1 MLRWLPRRAR
11 LPDFLGLGT
20 QKGGTSTL
28 QALLKTHP
36 GVFLPS
42 CKEVHYFTLH
52 SNQSDQWY
60 ASHYTTASRRQRCGD
75 ITPYYLFH
83 PEAPQRIRT
92 LLPRVRMVVLLRDPV
107 ERCLSQVFHARRLG
121 FEPLE
126 LEAAIDAEV
135 ERLSDGNLFSLQR
148 HSYQAR
154 SRYLEQMDRYERL
167 FQPQQLLVLRSE
179 DLFEEPDLIWWKL
192 LRFLKLPNQPLPA
205 RFPHANRGEGES
217 EVVPPQL
224 RARLRREMLA
234 TAAGVRERYGF
245 GWDWA

>member
-1 MLRWLPRRAR
+1 MLRWLAKRQR

-36 GVFLPS
+36 DVFFPS
-42 CKEVHYFTLH
+42 CKEVHYFSLH
-52 SNQSDQWY
+52 AEKPPQWY
-60 ASHYTTASRRQRCGD
+60 ADHYANAGRRQRCGD

-126 LEAAIDAEV
+126 PEEAIDAENQ
-135 ERLSDGNLFSLQR
+135 RLSDGSAFSRQK

-154 SRYLEQMDRYERL
+154 SRYLEQLDRYERL
-167 FQPQQLLVLRSE
+167 FHHEQLLVLRSE
-179 DLFEEPDLIWWKL
+179 DLFEQPDAVWSKL
-192 LRFLKLPNQPLPA
+192 LRFLKLSNQPLPQ
-205 RFPHANRGEGES
+205 PLPIANRGKGEAIGVS
-217 EVVPPQL
+217 AKL
-224 RARLRREMLA
+224 RARLRSELAA
-234 TAAGVRERYGF
+234 TASGVRERYGF

>member
-1 MLRWLPRRAR
+1 MLSWLAERHR

-28 QALLKTHP
+28 HALLKTHP
-36 GVFLPS
+36 DVFLPS
-42 CKEVHYFTLH
+42 CKEVHYFSLH
-52 SNQSDQWY
+52 ADQTHHWY
-60 ASHYTTASRRQRCGD
+60 AGHYATANRRQRCGD

-126 LEAAIDAEV
+126 PEAALDAES
-135 ERLSDGNLFSLQR
+135 ERLASGSEFSLQK

-154 SRYLEQMDRYERL
+154 SRYLEQMDRYEKL
-167 FQPQQLLVLRSE
+167 FHRNQLLVLRSE
-179 DLFEEPDLIWWKL
+179 ELFEQPELIWL
-192 LRFLKLPNQPLPA
+192 PILQFLGLRNQPLPKPL
-205 RFPHANRGEGES
+205 PHRNRGKGES
-217 EVVPPQL
+217 KGVRPQL
-224 RARLRREMLA
+224 RERLRREFAA

>member
-1 MLRWLPRRAR
+1 MLRWLVERHR

-28 QALLKTHP
+28 QALLMTHP
-36 GVFLPS
+36 GVFLPA
-42 CKEVHYFTLH
+42 CKEVHYFSLH
-52 SNQSDQWY
+52 SAQPRQWY
-60 ASHYTTASRRQRCGD
+60 ADHYATAGRGLRCGD

-83 PEAPQRIRT
+83 PEAPQRIQA

-126 LEAAIDAEV
+126 TEAALDAES
-135 ERLSDGNLFSLQR
+135 ERLASGHAFSLQK

-154 SRYLEQMDRYERL
+154 SRYLEQLDRYERL
-167 FQPQQLLVLRSE
+167 FHRDQLLVLRSE
-179 DLFEEPDLIWWKL
+179 DLFEQPDLIWWKL
-192 LRFLKLPNQPLPA
+192 LKFLKLKDHPLP
-205 RFPHANRGEGES
+205 RPLPHQNRGKGEAKG
-217 EVVPPQL
+217 VQPQL
-224 RARLRREMLA
+224 RERLRRDFAA
-234 TAAGVRERYGF
+234 TAAGVRRRYGF

>member
-1 MLRWLPRRAR
+1 MLRWLPERLR

-36 GVFLPS
+36 GVFLPT
-42 CKEVHYFTLH
+42 CKEVHYFSLH
-52 SNQSDQWY
+52 PERQRAWY
-60 ASHYTTASRRQRCGD
+60 ASHYTSAGRKQKCGD

-83 PEAPQRIRT
+83 PEAPQRIRS
-92 LLPRVRMVVLLRDPV
+92 LLPRIRMVVLLRDPV

-126 LEAAIDAEV
+126 PEAAIDAEI
-135 ERLSDGNLFSLQR
+135 ERLADGSAYSLQK

-154 SRYLEQMDRYERL
+154 SRYLEQLDRYERL
-167 FQPQQLLVLRSE
+167 FPARQLLVLRSE
-179 DLFEEPDLIWWKL
+179 DLFEQPDQIWLQL
-192 LRFLKLPNQPLPA
+192 LQFLKLPIQPLPQPL
-205 RFPHANRGEGES
+205 PHQNRGKGEAKG
-217 EVVPPQL
+217 VPTEL
-224 RARLRREMLA
+224 RARLRRELAA
-234 TAAGVRERYGF
+234 TAAGVRKRYGF

>member
-1 MLRWLPRRAR
+1 MLRWLAERQR

-36 GVFLPS
+36 DVFLPS
-42 CKEVHYFTLH
+42 CKEVHYFSLH
-52 SNQSDQWY
+52 AEQPREWY
-60 ASHYTTASRRQRCGD
+60 AGHYATAGRRQRCGD

-83 PEAPQRIRT
+83 PEAPQRIQA

-107 ERCLSQVFHARRLG
+107 ERCLSQIFHARRLG
-121 FEPLE
+121 FESLE
-126 LEAAIDAEV
+126 PEAALDAES
-135 ERLSDGNLFSLQR
+135 ERLASGSAFSLQK

-154 SRYLEQMDRYERL
+154 SRYLEQMNRYERL
-167 FQPQQLLVLRSE
+167 FHSEQLLVLRSE
-179 DLFEEPDLIWWKL
+179 DLFEQPDLIWLKL
-192 LRFLKLPNQPLPA
+192 LSFLGLQDQPLPQPL
-205 RFPHANRGEGES
+205 PHQNRGKGEAKG
-217 EVVPPQL
+217 VPPQL
-224 RARLRREMLA
+224 RERLRRDFAA

>member
-1 MLRWLPRRAR
+1 MLRWLVERHR

-28 QALLKTHP
+28 QALLMTHP
-36 GVFLPS
+36 GVFLPA
-42 CKEVHYFTLH
+42 CKEVHYFSLH
-52 SNQSDQWY
+52 SAQPRQWY
-60 ASHYTTASRRQRCGD
+60 ADHYATAGRGQRCGD

-83 PEAPQRIRT
+83 PEAPQRIQD

-126 LEAAIDAEV
+126 TEAALDAES
-135 ERLSDGNLFSLQR
+135 ERLASGQAFSLQK

-154 SRYLEQMDRYERL
+154 SRYLEQLDRYERL
-167 FQPQQLLVLRSE
+167 FHRDQLLVLRSE
-179 DLFEEPDLIWWKL
+179 DLFEQPDLIWWKL
-192 LRFLKLPNQPLPA
+192 LKFLKLKDHPLP
-205 RFPHANRGEGES
+205 RPLPHQNRGKGEAKG
-217 EVVPPQL
+217 VQPQL
-224 RARLRREMLA
+224 RERLRRDFAA
-234 TAAGVRERYGF
+234 TAAGVRRRYGF

>member
-1 MLRWLPRRAR
+1 MLRWLPKHLR

-36 GVFLPS
+36 GVFLPP
-42 CKEVHYFTLH
+42 CKEVHYFSLH
-52 SNQSDQWY
+52 AEKPRQWY
-60 ASHYTTASRRQRCGD
+60 ANHYAAAGQRQRCGD

-83 PEAPQRIRT
+83 PDAPQRIRS

-107 ERCLSQVFHARRLG
+107 ERCLSQVFHAQRLG

-126 LEAAIDAEV
+126 PEEAIDAEI
-135 ERLSDGNLFSLQR
+135 ERLSNGSAFSLQK

-154 SRYLEQMDRYERL
+154 SRYLEQLDRYERL
-167 FQPQQLLVLRSE
+167 FPSHQLLVLRSE
-179 DLFEEPDLIWWKL
+179 DLFEQPDQLWLKL
-192 LRFLKLPNQPLPA
+192 LEFLNLPNLPLP
-205 RFPHANRGEGES
+205 RPLPHQNRGKGEAND
-217 EVVPPQL
+217 VPQQL
-224 RARLRREMLA
+224 RARLRRELAA
-234 TAAGVRERYGF
+234 TAAGVRKRYGF

>member
-1 MLRWLPRRAR
+1 MLRWLVERHR

-28 QALLKTHP
+28 QALLMTHP
-36 GVFLPS
+36 GVFLPA
-42 CKEVHYFTLH
+42 CKEVHYFSLH
-52 SNQSDQWY
+52 AAQPRQWY
-60 ASHYTTASRRQRCGD
+60 ADHYATAGRGQRCGD

-83 PEAPQRIRT
+83 PEAPQRIQA

-126 LEAAIDAEV
+126 TEAALDAES
-135 ERLSDGNLFSLQR
+135 ERLANGQAFSLQK

-154 SRYLEQMDRYERL
+154 SRYLEQLDRYERL
-167 FQPQQLLVLRSE
+167 FHRDQLLVLRSE
-179 DLFEEPDLIWWKL
+179 DLFEQPDLIWWKL
-192 LRFLKLPNQPLPA
+192 LKFLKLKDHPLP
-205 RFPHANRGEGES
+205 RPLPHQNRGKGEAKG
-217 EVVPPQL
+217 VQPRL
-224 RARLRREMLA
+224 RERLRRDFAA
-234 TAAGVRERYGF
+234 TAAGVRRRYGF